1 MFLKLL
7 FVIFTIIVLQSCGQ
21 DNHIRTYY
29 LSKEKENNFI
39 PPAIIRETAPSGF
52 IWEKPDSWVPS
63 EGSSMRIASF
73 AIPYS
78 GGSGDLSIIQLSGTG
93 GGIESNVNRWRR
105 QLDLEPL
112 NWIAI
117 EKNVINKKGKLGM
130 YSVLKIINNKIDS
143 AFLCAIIPIVT
154 NTIFVKLSLRPI
166 GITEV
171 EDDFMIFCSS
181 LTTTN

>member
-1 MFLKLL
+1 M
-7 FVIFTIIVLQSCGQ
+7 
-21 DNHIRTYY
+21 
-29 LSKEKENNFI
+29 
-39 PPAIIRETAPSGF
+39 ETAPSGF

-143 AFLCAIIPIVT
+143 AFLCAIMPIAT

-171 EDDFMIFCSS
+171 EDDFMTFCSS

>member
-1 MFLKLL
+1 M
-7 FVIFTIIVLQSCGQ
+7 
-21 DNHIRTYY
+21 
-29 LSKEKENNFI
+29 
-39 PPAIIRETAPSGF
+39 ETAPSGF

-130 YSVLKIINNKIDS
+130 YSVLKIINNKILTNLIKS
-143 AFLCAIIPIVT
+143 II
-154 NTIFVKLSLRPI
+154 LSQ
-166 GITEV
+166 V
-171 EDDFMIFCSS
+171 Q
-181 LTTTN
+181 